1 MSWLLAAFWNAL
13 TRSAK
18 VGAQD
23 AVSNNGNTMQNVIS
37 ILLSNLRILLSPVF
51 LLKKYVIYTVCDY
64 NKIMKMPELKNSE
77 KYVGL
82 YVFDFGDHCGV
93 GFTAEEVAELF
104 ESEKYKN
111 CKAYKIH
118 KAYPDGKLELK
129 GVQTEI
135 FQLEAGM
142 FFHSSDLK
150 TAKRDFKELVNL
162 AVKTAPPCRAKVH
175 LAKYSEEKLVTALIY
190 PAEHDDEISA
200 WLLGGDYKTAGAA
213 EGSIEAVQR
222 YYDNEPQI
230 LEKHQLFGK
239 SENRSRSGQELLA
252 SVKLAVQR

>member
-1 MSWLLAAFWNAL
+1 
-13 TRSAK
+13 
-18 VGAQD
+18 
-23 AVSNNGNTMQNVIS
+23 
-37 ILLSNLRILLSPVF
+37 
-51 LLKKYVIYTVCDY
+51 
-64 NKIMKMPELKNSE
+64 MKLPELKNNE

-129 GVQTEI
+129 GVPAKI

-142 FFHSSDLK
+142 LFYSGDLE
-150 TAKRDFKELVNL
+150 TTKRDFKRLVNL

-175 LAKYSEEKLVTALIY
+175 LAKYNDNKFVTALIY
-190 PAEHDDEISA
+190 PAEYDDEISA
-200 WLLGGDYKTAGAA
+200 WLLDGGYKTAGAA
-213 EGSIEAVQR
+213 EGGTEAVQK
-222 YYDNEPQI
+222 YYDYKPQT
-230 LEKHQLFGK
+230 LDRHQLFGK
-239 SENRSRSGQELLA
+239 SENKSRTGQELLA
-252 SVKLAVQR
+252 AVKMAVQR